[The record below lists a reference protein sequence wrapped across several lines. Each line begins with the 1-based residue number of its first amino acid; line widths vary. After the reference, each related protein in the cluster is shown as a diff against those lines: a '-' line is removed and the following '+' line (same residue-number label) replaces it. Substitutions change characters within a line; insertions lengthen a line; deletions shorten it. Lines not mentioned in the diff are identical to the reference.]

1 MILAPFKS
9 LKEELIGQ
17 QNFWCQYFTVT
28 DEVLLTPTYVD
39 GSDISFIK
47 GLLYFNWTLNDCHM
61 CYSQIHYQS

>member
-1 MILAPFKS
+1 MILAPFKI
-9 LKEELIGQ
+9 LKEESIGQ

-47 GLLYFNWTLNDCHM
+47 GLLYFN
-61 CYSQIHYQS
+61 